1 MRKRELYRISLKG
14 GKILFE
20 DLSQGEYFE
29 RMEDLS
35 IEFYQT
41 GIPTPDDII
50 TDVYVK
56 EDD

>member
-1 MRKRELYRISLKG
+1 MKKRESYRIRLKG

-20 DLSQGEYFE
+20 DLSEGEYFE

-56 EDD
+56 EEE